1 MFNPTLL
8 FHKTTVVCSFRT
20 PSTFLHTWLIR
31 PPLTIVPRG
40 VSLQVLRCGKLCWLS
55 ACVSHVLSNLL
66 LLLRR
71 LPCTLLSLTS
81 PFVLAAR
88 ELSRYTC
95 TCSMPIILWTWLC
108 LVSYSYVLQTSS
120 SLWKALLAVCLCVPR
135 FIKFT
140 LVASKA
146 TMYVAEFDVTFCFSS
161 MRIVSF
167 YMYM

>member
-8 FHKTTVVCSFRT
+8 FHKTTAACSFRT

-40 VSLQVLRCGKLCWLS
+40 VSLQVLLYGKLCWLS

-95 TCSMPIILWTWLC
+95 TCSMPIILWMWLC
-108 LVSYSYVLQTSS
+108 LVSYSFVLQTIRCQVGTDVRCPSCLGNILAVMHVFGSS
-120 SLWKALLAVCLCVPR
+120 S
-135 FIKFT
+135 
-140 LVASKA
+140 AS
-146 TMYVAEFDVTFCFSS
+146 S
-161 MRIVSF
+161 
-167 YMYM
+167 